1 MSLFEEVQQVR
12 SAHQA
17 ALLARPNV
25 IGLGVGYK
33 VSGSQTTDELCV
45 VVLVR
50 RKLPPVSLS
59 ETDFIPRDVGGVRTD
74 VFEAGDLRPLSTY
87 TERHRPAPGGVS
99 IGHYQIT
106 AGTLGC
112 AVRDRQTGVRMIL
125 SNNHV
130 LADRNAGKPG
140 DPILQ
145 PGPADGG
152 SPQRDTIALLERF
165 ETIHYNQEPPACNI
179 ARAYACLGN
188 RLARAAG
195 SHHQLQ
201 VIQAFPMATN
211 LIDAALARPILDSD
225 VLDENLDI
233 GAIQGQA
240 EAALGMQVCKTGRT
254 TGFTTG
260 TINVLDA
267 TVSVNYGEERTAT
280 FVHQIVGAPMSE
292 GGDSGSLLVT
302 SDTKQAVGLLFAG
315 SSQATLFNPI
325 QAVFKT
331 LQVDLPGTT
340 AAKSILDQRSAV
352 EKAQAV
358 KDAYTNFL
366 MAKPNVVG
374 VGLGLHRVE
383 GQRTGQ
389 VGLVVLVTHKVAK
402 ELLAPDELI
411 PEQIEGV
418 PVDVREV
425 GEIEAL

>member
-1 MSLFEEVQQVR
+1 MSLLEEVQQAR

-17 ALLARPNV
+17 SLLARPNV
-25 IGLGVGYK
+25 VGLGVGYK
-33 VSGSQTTDELCV
+33 VSADQHTGELCV

-50 RKLPPVSLS
+50 RKLPPVSLR
-59 ETDFIPRDVGGVRTD
+59 ETDFIPREVAGVRTD
-74 VFEAGDLRPLSTY
+74 VFEVGDLRPLTVY

-99 IGHYQIT
+99 LGHYQIT

-112 AVRDRQTGVRMIL
+112 VVRDHKTGVRMIL

-130 LADRNAGKPG
+130 LANRNDGQPG

-165 ETIHYNQEPPACNI
+165 ETIHYNQEPAACNV

-188 RLARAAG
+188 RLARLAG

-201 VIQAFPMATN
+201 VIQAFPNATN

-225 VLDENLDI
+225 VLDENLGI
-233 GAIQGQA
+233 GEINGQT
-240 EAALGMQVCKTGRT
+240 EAALGQEVCKAGRT
-254 TGFTTG
+254 TGLTNG
-260 TINVLDA
+260 TVSVLDA
-267 TVSVNYGEERTAT
+267 TVTVNYGDERTAT
-280 FVHQIVGAPMSE
+280 FEHQIVSTPMSD
-292 GGDSGSLLVT
+292 GGDSGSLLVA
-302 SDTKQAVGLLFAG
+302 SQTKQAVGLLFAG

-325 QAVFKT
+325 QAVLKT
-331 LQVDLPGTT
+331 LKIDLSGTG
-340 AAKSILDQRSAV
+340 AKSISDQRSAV

-358 KDAYTNFL
+358 KDAYTGIL
-366 MAKPNVVG
+366 MSKPNVVG
-374 VGLGLHRVE
+374 VGIGLHKAE

-389 VGLVVLVTHKVAK
+389 VGLVVMVSHKVPK
-402 ELLAPDELI
+402 EMLSPEDVIPD
-411 PEQIEGV
+411 QIDGV

-425 GEIEAL
+425 GEMNAL